1 MRGLG
6 PLRRVDRLTS
16 ELPDTFTHYL
26 SQVFK
31 QCLLYELYHTERK
44 TENYS
49 QMCVCERE
57 RKKERKKDRRRVFL
71 IGLSRWE
78 SLRSDAQNDKKQTSE
93 NRGIASFCNLYSNV
107 QASKVDYTQ
116 VY

>member
-1 MRGLG
+1 M
-6 PLRRVDRLTS
+6 
-16 ELPDTFTHYL
+16 
-26 SQVFK
+26 FK

-57 RKKERKKDRRRVFL
+57 REKKERKKDRRRVFL

-78 SLRSDAQNDKKQTSE
+78 SLRSDAQDDKKQTWKIE
-93 NRGIASFCNLYSNV
+93 EL
-107 QASKVDYTQ
+107 QASVSFTRMSKLQKSTLHISLLSGVGLF
-116 VY
+116 